1 MFDDR
6 NPMTHS
12 TVLPVKR
19 PSSALM
25 GRRPQRQPGAGQ
37 PVVKTAELSR
47 RFRTRPRA
55 GCTPVFSKTDEP
67 VAWQTCCHDKPAS
80 EVDDIEVDSSLVGC
94 GRNRDVLFGDTD
106 RLGQQAGP
114 WQRDVSPG

>member
-1 MFDDR
+1 VFDDC

-19 PSSALM
+19 TSSALM
-25 GRRPQRQPGAGQ
+25 GGRPQRQPVAGQ
-37 PVVKTAELSR
+37 PVVNPAELSR